1 MPTRPQP
8 TAPSTPTHVVCVPA
22 GHPYVASSIATPGV
36 VDDGVLVLP
45 DVIPDTRPPGQWWPP
60 VALDPTVLAAWLDGA
75 GHPSGARV
83 DVLHVHF
90 GVEGVPVGDLEA
102 CLALA
107 REHGVALVVT
117 VHDLRNPHLADD
129 AGHAVRLDRLVR
141 AADGVLTLTAAAA
154 DEVRDRW
161 GREATVVPHPHV
173 APLAR
178 IAAGAGP
185 RPVAGPLRV
194 GLPLKALRANTLTA
208 AQVGEV
214 ADVVRAAGA
223 VLEVGVHPEVFDPAF
238 VRHDPAMVAVLDALA
253 ATGGV
258 EVAVHER
265 LDDDAYLDDLARHD
279 VVVLPYRFGTHSG
292 VLEACRDV
300 ATVAVAPSVGCYS
313 SQAPCPTYDP
323 DDVSGTLP
331 AALTAAR
338 SLLEGG
344 PGAGGWFVD
353 RAGRADEARRVR
365 RAHRDAYRGV
375 LEELRPV
382 APATGE
388 EGRA

>member
-8 TAPSTPTHVVCVPA
+8 TVPAATHVVCVPA

-45 DVIPDTRPPGQWWPP
+45 DVVPAGRPAGQWWPP
-60 VALDPTVLAAWLDGA
+60 VALDPAVLAGWLDGD
-75 GHPSGARV
+75 GHPLGGRV
-83 DVLHVHF
+83 DVIHVHF
-90 GVEGVPVGDLEA
+90 GVEGVPLDDLEA

-129 AGHAVRLDRLVR
+129 AGHTARLDRLVR
-141 AADGVLTLTAAAA
+141 AADVVLTLTPAAA
-154 DEVRDRW
+154 DQVRDRW
-161 GREATVVPHPHV
+161 GRDATVVPHPHV

-178 IAAGAGP
+178 IADQARP

-208 AQVGEV
+208 AQVDAV
-214 ADVVRAAGA
+214 AAAVRAAGA
-223 VLEVGVHPEVFDPAF
+223 VLEVGVHPEVFDPGF
-238 VRHDPAMVAVLDALA
+238 VRHDAAMVAVLDRLA
-253 ATGGV
+253 GAGGV
-258 EVAVHER
+258 EVAVHGR

-300 ATVAVAPSVGCYS
+300 ATVAVAPTVGCYA

-323 DDVSGTLP
+323 GDVPGTLP
-331 AALTAAR
+331 EALAAAR

-344 PGAGGWFVD
+344 PGALDYFVD

-365 RAHRDAYRGV
+365 RAHRDAYRAALAQHGSEGATPDQ
-375 LEELRPV
+375 EEC
-382 APATGE
+382 A
-388 EGRA
+388 